1 MDVVIDDLTEAEQQ
15 AKPCLPSKLIE
26 DVVEGE
32 GFQQL
37 IIYIILLNTLFL
49 ASEFYDEPE
58 YYKNITNIGNVVFT
72 AIFAFEMV
80 FKLMGLGFKKYMN
93 DPFNIFDCLIV
104 LMSLAELVLPGES
117 SGLSVL
123 RAFRLLRIFKIIK
136 SWKTLRVLLSTVL
149 DSIGA
154 ITNLGVLTFLFLFI
168 AGLLG
173 KQFYNQ
179 QLYDEDGKKSR
190 YSFQS
195 TADSLITIFIVLTG
209 ENWNEIMVQVMSS
222 TESYTPSIYFITC
235 TIFGNYMLLN
245 LFLAILLKF
254 ITESDEHEKQEEAKV
269 IENLPKA
276 EPKISVSSSSQR
288 YSI

>member
-1 MDVVIDDLTEAEQQ
+1 MDVVIDDLTEAEQE

-104 LMSLAELVLPGES
+104 LMSLAEAGHPLPRDARDLPTADVIASRLLDIADDDERFATTHSIPDWLVLPLREAFS
-117 SGLSVL
+117 DDVDAVL
-123 RAFRLLRIFKIIK
+123 RALAQ
-136 SWKTLRVLLSTVL
+136 
-149 DSIGA
+149 GA
-154 ITNLGVLTFLFLFI
+154 
-168 AGLLG
+168 AP
-173 KQFYNQ
+173 
-179 QLYDEDGKKSR
+179 
-190 YSFQS
+190 
-195 TADSLITIFIVLTG
+195 A
-209 ENWNEIMVQVMSS
+209 
-222 TESYTPSIYFITC
+222 
-235 TIFGNYMLLN
+235 
-245 LFLAILLKF
+245 A
-254 ITESDEHEKQEEAKV
+254 
-269 IENLPKA
+269 
-276 EPKISVSSSSQR
+276 
-288 YSI
+288 